1 MKRSTIGWIAA
12 AVLAFGGAVI
22 AWLFFAGGSG
32 EPSTELTTPTI
43 AAPASTAAPATT
55 ADNVEPSSDTTAA
68 APDTTVAA
76 ASGTA
81 FVIDP
86 TQSSAF
92 FEIGEV
98 LRGDPKTVIGT
109 TSEVAGQVQV
119 DPADLSGVLFSQIV
133 INARTFDTGSRFR
146 DRAIRGPVIL
156 NSASDE
162 FEFITFDFTSTDLT
176 GTAAVGDT
184 IDFTVT
190 GDIQVRGVTQP
201 TTFDVSVTLTDDS
214 TLTGTASTMV
224 LRSDFEIGIP
234 SAPGVAD
241 VTDEVVITL
250 DFVAVAG

>member
-1 MKRSTIGWIAA
+1 MKRSTIGWIVA
-12 AVLAFGGAVI
+12 AVLAFGGAVL

-55 ADNVEPSSDTTAA
+55 SGDVDPSSDTTAEA
-68 APDTTVAA
+68 SATTIAEV
-76 ASGTA
+76 SRTA

-86 TQSSAF
+86 VQSTASF
-92 FEIGEV
+92 SIDEV
-98 LRGDPKTVIGT
+98 LRGDPQTVIGT

-119 DPADLSGVLFSQIV
+119 DPTDLSGALFSQIV
-133 INARTFDTGSRFR
+133 INARTFTTDSSFR

-162 FEFITFDFTSTDLT
+162 FELITFDITSTDLT
-176 GTAAVGDT
+176 GAADVGDS

-190 GDIQVRGVTQP
+190 GDLLIRGVTQP
-201 TTFDVSVTLTDDS
+201 TTFDVSVTLTDDL
-214 TLTGTASTMV
+214 TLTGTASTTV
-224 LRSDFEIGIP
+224 SRSDFEIGIP

-241 VTDEVVITL
+241 VTDEVIITL